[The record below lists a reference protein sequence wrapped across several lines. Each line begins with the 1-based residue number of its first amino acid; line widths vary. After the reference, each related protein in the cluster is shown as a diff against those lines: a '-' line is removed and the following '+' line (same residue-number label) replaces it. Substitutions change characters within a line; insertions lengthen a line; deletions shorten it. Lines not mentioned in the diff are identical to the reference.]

1 MKILFNI
8 EFLDLQLKQLI
19 FHTIML
25 VPRIL
30 VKMDL
35 GLFRYRMRFY
45 VNYITTSN
53 DNSWMMFI

>member
-19 FHTIML
+19 FHTIIL

-30 VKMDL
+30 LIMDL

-53 DNSWMMFI
+53 DNSWMMLI